1 MKITHV
7 RIKRVITETKL
18 MGIASVTLDDLF
30 VIHDIKILNDG
41 KGGYF
46 IAMPSKKVGNEG
58 FKDVVHPISAPARAV
73 FERILFAGMSRMVGE
88 NLMVLD
94 LIQKNG
100 IRQEEFLSQTIEDFS
115 QDQTSKEEP
124 GFANAQDK
132 DEILAWLKS

>member
-1 MKITHV
+1 
-7 RIKRVITETKL
+7 
-18 MGIASVTLDDLF
+18 
-30 VIHDIKILNDG
+30 
-41 KGGYF
+41 
-46 IAMPSKKVGNEG
+46 
-58 FKDVVHPISAPARAV
+58 
-73 FERILFAGMSRMVGE
+73 
-88 NLMVLD
+88 MVLD